1 LDRNGPQACLVTAD
15 LRGRGETAMALHPF
29 EAVNWGAPDRFAAY
43 VGAAIGD
50 APEAMRLRDAWQL
63 AQALPPRSR
72 TVLSATGAAGP
83 VALHLAAL
91 LPGTFAAVVLRG
103 APVSYAS
110 LLATEEFAW
119 PHDLVLP
126 GVLREYDLSQL
137 TAVTGC
143 PVHWLD
149 PVDGARQPAVEPPPG
164 TRRYVTDAEH
174 LALVREL
181 LYG

>member
-1 LDRNGPQACLVTAD
+1 
-15 LRGRGETAMALHPF
+15 
-29 EAVNWGAPDRFAAY
+29 
-43 VGAAIGD
+43 
-50 APEAMRLRDAWQL
+50 
-63 AQALPPRSR
+63 
-72 TVLSATGAAGP
+72 
-83 VALHLAAL
+83 
-91 LPGTFAAVVLRG
+91 
-103 APVSYAS
+103 VSYAS

>member
-1 LDRNGPQACLVTAD
+1 
-15 LRGRGETAMALHPF
+15 
-29 EAVNWGAPDRFAAY
+29 
-43 VGAAIGD
+43 
-50 APEAMRLRDAWQL
+50 
-63 AQALPPRSR
+63 
-72 TVLSATGAAGP
+72 
-83 VALHLAAL
+83 
-91 LPGTFAAVVLRG
+91 
-103 APVSYAS
+103 
-110 LLATEEFAW
+110 
-119 PHDLVLP
+119 
-126 GVLREYDLSQL
+126 VLREYDLSQL